1 MFNRFVTVFNV
12 ATFCALA
19 FGLALA
25 LSLSLAVPVA
35 AQEQAGQQKEKL
47 AELQAELRARQ
58 QVLENSKASA
68 QELEDVLKSSEL
80 EIAKVAKALANT
92 KQSLEKVES
101 EQTSL
106 ENEQSELKAA
116 IRQQQSLLSSQLKSA
131 FMAGHYDYAKMLFYQ
146 DDARTFERVITYYQ
160 YVAKA
165 RQQEIESFRA
175 NVARLEAVTLELE
188 EKAQALASLQADQ
201 ENQRAVLITRQN
213 DRKTTLKKIKST
225 IASESQRIA
234 SLQADEQAL
243 KDAIEAARLAAE
255 RAAREAE
262 ITLDGLAKL
271 KGKLS
276 SPVDGRIRNLFG
288 NRRQGQ
294 VRWKGIIIDGA
305 EGDPVNSIAP
315 GKVLYSDWLR
325 GFGLVSIIDHGKG
338 YMSVYGHNQALLKQA
353 GDEVRQG
360 ERIAL
365 VGRSGGQEYPNLYF
379 EIRHKGK
386 ALNPRA
392 WFN

>member
-1 MFNRFVTVFNV
+1 MTFFRIKLPLLTALGVIALMLVSGSVV
-12 ATFCALA
+12 AQDEDP
-19 FGLALA
+19 
-25 LSLSLAVPVA
+25 S
-35 AQEQAGQQKEKL
+35 AQREKL

-58 QVLENSKASA
+58 QVLENNKASA
-68 QELEDVLKSSEL
+68 QELEDVLKASEL
-80 EIAKVAKALANT
+80 EIAKVAKALALT
-92 KQSLEKVES
+92 KQSLNDVEQ
-101 EQTSL
+101 EQSQL
-106 ENEQSELKAA
+106 QAEQSELKTA
-116 IRQQQSLLSSQLKSA
+116 IRKQQSLLSSQLKSA

-165 RQQEIESFRA
+165 RQKEIESFRG
-175 NVARLEAVTLELE
+175 NVARLEEVNEALE
-188 EKAQALASLQADQ
+188 EKALALVNLQKDQ
-201 ENQRAVLITRQN
+201 ENQRAVLITRQD
-213 DRKTTLKKIKST
+213 DRKTTLKKINQT
-225 IASESQRIA
+225 IASENQKIA
-234 SLQADEQAL
+234 SLQADEKAL

-255 RAAREAE
+255 RAAREAK
-262 ITLDGLAKL
+262 ISLDGLAKL
-271 KGKLS
+271 KGKLKA
-276 SPVDGRIRNLFG
+276 PVDGRIRNLFG

-315 GKVLYSDWLR
+315 GKVLYADWLR
-325 GFGLVSIIDHGKG
+325 GFGLVSIIDHGDG

-353 GDEVRQG
+353 GDEVRSG

-386 ALNPRA
+386 ALNPRT